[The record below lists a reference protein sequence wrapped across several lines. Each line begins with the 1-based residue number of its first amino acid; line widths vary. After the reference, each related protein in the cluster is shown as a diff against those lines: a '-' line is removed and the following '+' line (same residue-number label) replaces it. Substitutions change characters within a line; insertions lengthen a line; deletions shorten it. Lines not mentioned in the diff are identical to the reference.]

1 MARLVPLYEREDARV
16 RQFLAAKPAEA
27 VEWSTRDMRKFLLA
41 LAILA
46 CAAWA
51 ANLKLYM
58 KDGSYHIVREYQ
70 VLPDRVH
77 FYSVE
82 RSDWED
88 VPLDLVDLK
97 RTQSEAAERQ
107 TKLDED
113 AKAMAAEEKA
123 ERELE
128 KEKRRIPQ
136 DPGAYWLLGQE
147 VQVMKLAE
155 STVHTNKGRA
165 ILKKLAPV
173 PVITGK
179 ATLEIQGAHSL
190 NVFTDPEQEFYLQL
204 SEPERFGIA
213 KLTVKGAVRIVEN
226 VTTMPVVN
234 EIVEE
239 PTMVDILKKE
249 LDGGL
254 YKIWPKEKLEP
265 GEYAVVE
272 YTESKLNIQVWDF
285 AIKAK

>member
-1 MARLVPLYEREDARV
+1 MWKFVTALV
-16 RQFLAAKPAEA
+16 
-27 VEWSTRDMRKFLLA
+27 
-41 LAILA
+41 ILA

-70 VLPDRVH
+70 VLSDRVH

-88 VPLDLVDLK
+88 VPLELVDVK

-107 TKLDED
+107 EKLDED

-123 ERELE
+123 ERDLE

-136 DPGAYWLLGQE
+136 DPGVYWLLGQE
-147 VQVMKLAE
+147 VQVMKPAE
-155 STVHTNKGRA
+155 SSIHTNKGRA
-165 ILKKLAPV
+165 VLKKLAPI
-173 PVITGK
+173 PVVSGK

-190 NVFTDPEQEFYLQL
+190 NVFTDPEQEFYIQL

-213 KLTVKGAVRIVEN
+213 KLTTKGAVRIVEN

-239 PTMVDILKKE
+239 PTMVEILKNE
-249 LDGGL
+249 LDSGL
-254 YKIWPKEKLEP
+254 YKIWAKEKLEP

-272 YTESKLNIQVWDF
+272 YTENKLNIQVWDF

>member
-1 MARLVPLYEREDARV
+1 
-16 RQFLAAKPAEA
+16 
-27 VEWSTRDMRKFLLA
+27 MRKYLLA

-46 CAAWA
+46 CTAWA

-70 VLPDRVH
+70 VQPDRVH

-97 RTQSEAAERQ
+97 RTQSEAADRQ
-107 TKLDED
+107 ARLEED
-113 AKAMAAEEKA
+113 AKVMAQEEKA

-128 KEKRRIPQ
+128 KEKSRIPQ
-136 DPGAYWLLGQE
+136 DPGAYWLLGNE

-155 STVHTNKGRA
+155 STIHTNKGRA
-165 ILKKLAPV
+165 ILKKLTPV
-173 PVITGK
+173 PMVTGK
-179 ATLEIQGAHSL
+179 ATLEIQGANSL
-190 NVFTDPEQEFYLQL
+190 NVFTDPEQEFYIQL

-213 KLTVKGAVRIVEN
+213 KLTAKGAVRIVEN
-226 VTTMPVVN
+226 VTTLPVVN

-249 LDGGL
+249 VDGGL
-254 YKIWPKEKLEP
+254 YKIWPKEKLAP

>member
-1 MARLVPLYEREDARV
+1 
-16 RQFLAAKPAEA
+16 
-27 VEWSTRDMRKFLLA
+27 MRKLLLA

-70 VLPDRVH
+70 VQPDRIH
-77 FYSVE
+77 FFSVE
-82 RSDWED
+82 RSSWED

-97 RTQSEAAERQ
+97 RTVGEAAER
-107 TKLDED
+107 KAMLEED
-113 AKAMAAEEKA
+113 AKVMAQEEKA
-123 ERELE
+123 ERDLA
-128 KEKRRIPQ
+128 KEKTRIPQ
-136 DPGAYWLLGQE
+136 DPGAYWLLGNE
-147 VQVMKLAE
+147 VQVMKLAD
-155 STVHTNKGRA
+155 STIHTNKGRA
-165 ILKKLAPV
+165 VLKKLSPLPV
-173 PVITGK
+173 FNGK

-204 SEPERFGIA
+204 SDLERFGIA
-213 KLTVKGAVRIVEN
+213 QLTTKGAVRIVEK
-226 VTTMPVVN
+226 VTTLPVVN

-249 LDGGL
+249 LASGL
-254 YKIWPKEKLEP
+254 YKIWPKEKLAP

-285 AIKAK
+285 AIHAK

>member
-1 MARLVPLYEREDARV
+1 
-16 RQFLAAKPAEA
+16 
-27 VEWSTRDMRKFLLA
+27 MRKFLLA

-70 VLPDRVH
+70 VRSDRVH
-77 FYSVE
+77 FYSVD

-88 VPLDLVDLK
+88 IPLELVDLQ

-107 TKLDED
+107 ASLEED
-113 AKAMAAEEKA
+113 AKIMAQEEKA
-123 ERELE
+123 ERDLA
-128 KEKRRIPQ
+128 KEKNRIPQ
-136 DPGAYWLLGQE
+136 DPGCYWLLGNE

-155 STVHTNKGRA
+155 STIHTDKGRA
-165 ILKKLAPV
+165 VLKKLSPI
-173 PVITGK
+173 PVISGK

-190 NVFTDPEQEFYLQL
+190 NVFSDPEQEFYLQL
-204 SEPERFGIA
+204 SELERFGIA
-213 KLTVKGAVRIVEN
+213 RLTTKGAVRIVEK
-226 VTTMPVVN
+226 VTTVPVVN

-249 LDGGL
+249 LASGL

-272 YTESKLNIQVWDF
+272 YTEDKLNIQVWDF

>member
-1 MARLVPLYEREDARV
+1 V
-16 RQFLAAKPAEA
+16 Q
-27 VEWSTRDMRKFLLA
+27 
-41 LAILA
+41 
-46 CAAWA
+46 
-51 ANLKLYM
+51 
-58 KDGSYHIVREYQ
+58 
-70 VLPDRVH
+70 PDRVH

-97 RTQSEAAERQ
+97 RTQSEAADRQ
-107 TKLDED
+107 ARLEED
-113 AKAMAAEEKA
+113 AKVMAQEEKA

-128 KEKRRIPQ
+128 KEKSRIPQ
-136 DPGAYWLLGQE
+136 DPGAYWLLGNE

-155 STVHTNKGRA
+155 STIHTNKGRA
-165 ILKKLAPV
+165 ILKKLTPV
-173 PVITGK
+173 PMVTGK
-179 ATLEIQGAHSL
+179 ATLEIQGANSL
-190 NVFTDPEQEFYLQL
+190 NVFTDPEQEFYIQL

-213 KLTVKGAVRIVEN
+213 KLTAKGAVRIVEN
-226 VTTMPVVN
+226 VTTLPVVN

-249 LDGGL
+249 VDGGL
-254 YKIWPKEKLEP
+254 YKIWPKEKLAP

>member
-1 MARLVPLYEREDARV
+1 MGKLLV
-16 RQFLAAKPAEA
+16 
-27 VEWSTRDMRKFLLA
+27 A
-41 LAILA
+41 LVVLA
-46 CAAWA
+46 CVAWA

-70 VLPDRVH
+70 VQSDRVH

-97 RTQSEAAERQ
+97 RTRSEAADRQ
-107 TKLDED
+107 ARLEED
-113 AKAMAAEEKA
+113 AKVMAQEEQA
-123 ERELE
+123 ERELA
-128 KEKRRIPQ
+128 KEKARIPQ
-136 DPGAYWLLGQE
+136 DPGVYWLLGNE

-155 STVHTNKGRA
+155 SSLHTNKGRS
-165 ILKKLAPV
+165 ILQKLTPV
-173 PVITGK
+173 PMVNGK
-179 ATLEIQGAHSL
+179 ATLEIQGANSL
-190 NVFTDPEQEFYLQL
+190 NVFSNPEQEFYIQL

-213 KLTVKGAVRIVEN
+213 KLTTKGAVRIVEN
-226 VTTMPVVN
+226 VTKVPVVN
-234 EIVEE
+234 EFVEE

-249 LDGGL
+249 VDGGL

>member
-1 MARLVPLYEREDARV
+1 
-16 RQFLAAKPAEA
+16 
-27 VEWSTRDMRKFLLA
+27 MRKYLLA

-70 VLPDRVH
+70 VQTDRVH

-82 RSDWED
+82 RSDWD
-88 VPLDLVDLK
+88 DIPLSLVDLQ
-97 RTQSEAAERQ
+97 RTEREAAARKASLE
-107 TKLDED
+107 DD
-113 AKAMAAEEKA
+113 AKVMAQEEAA

-136 DPGAYWLLGQE
+136 DPGAYWLLGNE
-147 VQVMKLAE
+147 VQVMKLAD
-155 STVHTNKGRA
+155 STLHTNKGRS
-165 ILKKLAPV
+165 ILKRLAPI

-179 ATLEIQGAHSL
+179 ATLELQGAHSL
-190 NVFTDPEQEFYLQL
+190 NVFTNPEQEFYLQL

-226 VTTMPVVN
+226 VTTLPVVN
-234 EIVEE
+234 EVVEE
-239 PTMVDILKKE
+239 PTLVEILKKE
-249 LDGGL
+249 LDSGL
-254 YKIWPKEKLEP
+254 YKIWPKEKLPP
-265 GEYAVVE
+265 GEYALVE
-272 YTESKLNIQVWDF
+272 YTESKLNMQVWDF
-285 AIKAK
+285 AIK

>member
-1 MARLVPLYEREDARV
+1 
-16 RQFLAAKPAEA
+16 
-27 VEWSTRDMRKFLLA
+27 MRKLLLA
-41 LAILA
+41 LLILA
-46 CAAWA
+46 CASSA

-70 VLPDRVH
+70 VQSDRVH

-82 RSDWED
+82 RSGWED

-97 RTQSEAAERQ
+97 RTASEVAERQ
-107 TKLDED
+107 ARLEEDTKV
-113 AKAMAAEEKA
+113 MAQEEKA

-128 KEKRRIPQ
+128 KEKARIPQ
-136 DPGAYWLLGQE
+136 DPGAYWLLGNE

-155 STVHTNKGRA
+155 SSIHTNKGRS
-165 ILKKLAPV
+165 ILKRLSPV
-173 PVITGK
+173 PMVTGK
-179 ATLEIQGAHSL
+179 ATLEIGGAHSL
-190 NVFTDPEQEFYLQL
+190 NLFTNPEQEFYLQL

-213 KLTVKGAVRIVEN
+213 KLTIKGAVRIVEN
-226 VTTMPVVN
+226 VTTLPVVN

-249 LDGGL
+249 VDGGL

-285 AIKAK
+285 AIKTK

>member
-1 MARLVPLYEREDARV
+1 
-16 RQFLAAKPAEA
+16 
-27 VEWSTRDMRKFLLA
+27 MRKFLLA

-70 VLPDRVH
+70 VLPDRIH

-88 VPLDLVDLK
+88 VPKDLVDLK
-97 RTQSEAAERQ
+97 RTESEAAERK
-107 TKLDED
+107 TKLDQD
-113 AKAMAAEEKA
+113 AKAMAEEEKA
-123 ERELE
+123 ERDLE

-136 DPGAYWLLGQE
+136 DPGAYWLLGSE

-165 ILKKLAPV
+165 ILGKLSPV

-190 NVFTDPEQEFYLQL
+190 NVFTNPEQEFYLQL

-213 KLTVKGAVRIVEN
+213 KLTTKGAVRIVATI
-226 VTTMPVVN
+226 TTVPVVN
-234 EIVEE
+234 EVVQE
-239 PTMVDILKKE
+239 PTMVEILKKE

-272 YTESKLNIQVWDF
+272 YTENKVNMQIWDF

>member
-1 MARLVPLYEREDARV
+1 MWKCV
-16 RQFLAAKPAEA
+16 
-27 VEWSTRDMRKFLLA
+27 LA
-41 LAILA
+41 LAVLA

-58 KDGSYHIVREYQ
+58 KDGSYHVVREYQ
-70 VLPDRVH
+70 VQPDRVH

-88 VPLDLVDLK
+88 LPLELVDLK
-97 RTQSEAAERQ
+97 RTEAEATARQ
-107 TKLDED
+107 TKLAED
-113 AKAMAAEEKA
+113 AKAMADEEKA

-136 DPGAYWLLGQE
+136 DPGVYWMLGTE

-155 STVHTNKGRA
+155 STVHTNKGRS

-173 PVITGK
+173 PVVSGK
-179 ATLEIQGAHSL
+179 ATLELQGAHSL
-190 NVFTDPEQEFYLQL
+190 NVFTDPEQEFYIQL
-204 SEPERFGIA
+204 TEAERFGIA
-213 KLTVKGAVRIVEN
+213 KVTSKGAARIVAN
-226 VTTMPVVN
+226 LTTLPVVN
-234 EIVEE
+234 EIEE
-239 PTMVDILKKE
+239 ELVMTDILKKE
-249 LDGGL
+249 LDGNL

-272 YTESKLNIQVWDF
+272 YTEGKMNIQVWDF

>member
-1 MARLVPLYEREDARV
+1 
-16 RQFLAAKPAEA
+16 
-27 VEWSTRDMRKFLLA
+27 MRKLLLA

-70 VLPDRVH
+70 VQPDRVH

-82 RSDWED
+82 RSGWED
-88 VPLDLVDLK
+88 VPLNLVDLN
-97 RTQSEAAERQ
+97 RTRSEAAEREAS
-107 TKLDED
+107 LAED
-113 AKAMAAEEKA
+113 AKIMAQEEKA
-123 ERELE
+123 ERDLE
-128 KEKRRIPQ
+128 KEKTRIPQ
-136 DPGAYWLLGQE
+136 DPGAYWLLGNQA
-147 VQVMKLAE
+147 QVMKLAD
-155 STVHTNKGRA
+155 STIHTNKGRA
-165 ILKKLAPV
+165 VLKKLSPLPV
-173 PVITGK
+173 FNGK
-179 ATLEIQGAHSL
+179 ATLEIGGAHSL

-204 SEPERFGIA
+204 SDLERFGIA
-213 KLTVKGAVRIVEN
+213 KLTTKGAVRIVEK
-226 VTTMPVVN
+226 VTTLPVVN

-249 LDGGL
+249 LASGL

>member
-1 MARLVPLYEREDARV
+1 
-16 RQFLAAKPAEA
+16 
-27 VEWSTRDMRKFLLA
+27 MRKYLLA

-70 VLPDRVH
+70 VQPDRVH

-82 RSDWED
+82 RSGWED

-97 RTQSEAAERQ
+97 RTESEAAERQ
-107 TKLDED
+107 ARLEED
-113 AKAMAAEEKA
+113 AKVMVQEEKA
-123 ERELE
+123 EKELE
-128 KEKRRIPQ
+128 TEKRRIPQ
-136 DPGAYWLLGQE
+136 DPGAYWLLGKE
-147 VQVMKLAE
+147 VQVMKLAD
-155 STVHTNKGRA
+155 STIHTNKGRA
-165 ILKKLAPV
+165 ILKKLAPI
-173 PVITGK
+173 PVISGK

-204 SEPERFGIA
+204 SEQERFGIA
-213 KLTVKGAVRIVEN
+213 KLTTKGAVRIVET
-226 VTTMPVVN
+226 VTTVPVVN

-239 PTMVDILKKE
+239 PTMVEILKKE
-249 LDGGL
+249 LDSGL

-272 YTESKLNIQVWDF
+272 YTENKLNIQVWDF

>member
-1 MARLVPLYEREDARV
+1 
-16 RQFLAAKPAEA
+16 
-27 VEWSTRDMRKFLLA
+27 MRKYLLA

-70 VLPDRVH
+70 VQPDRVH

-82 RSDWED
+82 RSGWED

-97 RTQSEAAERQ
+97 RTESEAAARKAAME
-107 TKLDED
+107 ED
-113 AKAMAAEEKA
+113 AKVMVQEEKA
-123 ERELE
+123 EKELE
-128 KEKRRIPQ
+128 TEKRRIPQ
-136 DPGAYWLLGQE
+136 DAGAYWLLGKE
-147 VQVMKLAE
+147 VQVMKLAD
-155 STVHTNKGRA
+155 STVHTNKGRS
-165 ILKKLAPV
+165 ILKKLTPI

-179 ATLEIQGAHSL
+179 ATLEIAGAHSV

-213 KLTVKGAVRIVEN
+213 KLTTKGAVRIVEN
-226 VTTMPVVN
+226 VTTVPVVN
-234 EIVEE
+234 ELVEE
-239 PTMVDILKKE
+239 PTLVDILKKE
-249 LDGGL
+249 LDSGL

-272 YTESKLNIQVWDF
+272 YTENKLNIQIWDF